1 MGRRLAPAAGWH
13 RPRHRPYTGH
23 HRFPRRHAR
32 HSQHFAPRP
41 AVCRAVAATRPL
53 LGVSL
58 SQAGPWTLLAAPP
71 AAVALLALTALI
83 GGRTITRPLPSRG
96 RLEQALVALA
106 AGLLLLAEI
115 GLVLGCGGR
124 LAVVPLLAAL
134 GAVHLAGIAAWRWL
148 LDGLRTTAARLRAP
162 AAGRLAVAGC
172 GAVAAA
178 LLPVGMLAIYPP
190 TGFDATLY
198 HLPFAKAFAVS
209 GGLPFLPDLR
219 VPVFPQ
225 LNEMLLAMA
234 LLLGGDAAAQLLMAL
249 ATALT
254 AALLL
259 LWGREAFPEA
269 PGAGWIAAAA
279 WLGNPLVVYLGGSA
293 YVDPALALWVTA
305 ALYAVHRYRAGGGTG
320 WLAASAAAAGAAAAG
335 KYLGLFFVAA
345 IAAIVAAGAR
355 NRLAVQAAGSGDS
368 PVRRASPRRGHAALF
383 MLVALAVMAPWYGRI
398 LYYTGNPLFPFFP
411 RLFGGSPW
419 DPLDVG
425 PAGPWWRSA
434 SALPPL
440 SPVYLAAL
448 PLVAWR
454 AARDAHTRR
463 LLLLVAAFAGVTLA
477 LPRDP
482 RYLLPVVPVAS
493 LALGVTLA
501 SWGPPFPRLRGRRR
515 LAAASAALLLPGWL
529 YGVIRIVHL
538 GPPPPSQASR
548 EALLARELP
557 LYPAVRFLNRH
568 AGSAYTA
575 FGFGTENLHYFA
587 DGRLLGDWAGPA
599 SYRRMPS
606 PAGDPRALEGA
617 LRRLGADYL
626 ILPASYCRAGRTEG
640 ADFRRGF
647 RLLYADLHARAFALG
662 DLAPS
667 AALPAPPVLAK
678 AKASPR

>member
-1 MGRRLAPAAGWH
+1 M
-13 RPRHRPYTGH
+13 
-23 HRFPRRHAR
+23 
-32 HSQHFAPRP
+32 
-41 AVCRAVAATRPL
+41 
-53 LGVSL
+53 

-71 AAVALLALTALI
+71 AAAALLALTALI

-96 RLEQALVALA
+96 RLEQAVVALA

-115 GLVLGCGGR
+115 GLVLGLGGR
-124 LAVVPLLAAL
+124 LTVIALLAAL
-134 GAVHLAGIAAWRWL
+134 GAVHLTGVASWRWL
-148 LDGLRTTAARLRAP
+148 LDCLRIAAARLRTP
-162 AAGRLAVAGC
+162 AAGRLVLAV
-172 GAVAAA
+172 VAA
-178 LLPVGMLAIYPP
+178 LLPVVMLAIYPP

-209 GGLPFLPDLR
+209 GSLPFLPDLR

-225 LNEMLLAMA
+225 LNELLLAMA
-234 LLLGGDAAAQLLMAL
+234 LLLGGDAAAQLLVAL

-254 AALLL
+254 AALLV
-259 LWGREAFPEA
+259 LWGRVAFPEA
-269 PGAGWIAAAA
+269 PVAGWIAAAA

-293 YVDPALALWVTA
+293 YVDPTLALWVTA

-320 WLAASAAAAGAAAAG
+320 WLAASAAFAGAAAAG

-355 NRLAVQAAGSGDS
+355 SRVAGQWRQVAAF
-368 PVRRASPRRGHAALF
+368 VAL
-383 MLVALAVMAPWYGRI
+383 ALAVMAPWYGRI

-411 RLFGGSPW
+411 RLFGSSPW
-419 DPLDVG
+419 DPLDAG
-425 PAGPWWRSA
+425 AAGPWWRSA

-440 SPVYLAAL
+440 SPVYLAVL

-454 AARDAHTRR
+454 AARDARVRR

-482 RYLLPVVPVAS
+482 RYLLPVVPLAS

-501 SWGPPFPRLRGRRR
+501 SWAPFPRLSGRRR
-515 LAAASAALLLPGWL
+515 IAAACAALLLPGWL

-538 GPPPPSQASR
+538 GPPPASQASR

-557 LYPAVRFLNRH
+557 LYPAVRFLNRRS
-568 AGSAYTA
+568 GSAYTA

-606 PAGDPRALEGA
+606 PAGDPGA
-617 LRRLGADYL
+617 LAMMLRRMGARYL
-626 ILPASYCRAGRTEG
+626 ILPASACRSGRTESAG
-640 ADFRRGF
+640 FRREF
-647 RLLYADLHARAFALG
+647 RLLYADPYARTFAVG
-662 DLAPS
+662 DAD
-667 AALPAPPVLAK
+667 
-678 AKASPR
+678 